1 MKHPASQALFAY
13 WDDKRGNAR
22 APERQAFEPVEI
34 RELLGDTF
42 VLSYEAAESAGCSFR
57 VAGTR
62 LCALLGRDLKGES
75 FAALFAGESRGEI
88 EDLLRLVAEE
98 ALTAVAGLSATAPE
112 GSVTHLELLLLP
124 FQARAHRPLSMTGL
138 LAPLEFGR
146 RNLGELHLTSWRTM
160 RPAPRPGV
168 RKLRKWTAARGFT
181 VYEGQS

>member
-13 WDDKRGNAR
+13 WDDKRGHAR
-22 APERQAFEPVEI
+22 APDRQAFEPVEI

-42 VLSYEAAESAGCSFR
+42 VLSYESATCSFR

-98 ALTAVAGLSATAPE
+98 ALTAVAGLSAMAPD
-112 GSVTHLELLLLP
+112 GAVTHLELLLLP
-124 FQARAHRPLSMTGL
+124 FQARAHRPLTMTGL
-138 LAPLEFGR
+138 LAPLEPGH

-181 VYEGQS
+181 VYEGQT